1 MTYNAH
7 DALEQRI
14 AYRFNDRALLN
25 LALTHRSFKR
35 SNNERLEFLG
45 DAILSQIIAETLY
58 RRFPEAQE
66 GDLSRMR
73 ALLVKG
79 ETLAVMALDFQMGE
93 CLNLGSGE
101 LKSGGFRRESILS
114 DAFEALIGAIYLD
127 SDFAI
132 CQSTV
137 LRWYQ
142 AKLDGLTLA
151 GSKKDSKTRLQELL
165 QARKL
170 ALPLYHL
177 KQVSGEAHDQT
188 FEVICE
194 VAELSCQFEGIGT
207 SRREAEQEAAR
218 QMLAAL
224 ENKLGNK

>member
-1 MTYNAH
+1 MTYRAH

-14 AYRFNDRALLN
+14 AYRFKDRALLN

-35 SNNERLEFLG
+35 NNNERLEFLG
-45 DAILSQIIAETLY
+45 DAILSQIIAEALY
-58 RRFPEAQE
+58 RRFPDARE

-79 ETLAVMALDFQMGE
+79 ETLAVMALDFNMGE

-114 DAFEALIGAIYLD
+114 DAYEALIGAIYLD
-127 SDFAI
+127 SDFAT
-132 CQSTV
+132 CQAIV

-142 AKLDGLTLA
+142 PKLDELTLA
-151 GSKKDSKTRLQELL
+151 GSKKDSKTRLQEML

-177 KQVSGEAHDQT
+177 KQVSGEAHEQT
-188 FEVICE
+188 FVVICE
-194 VAELSCQFEGIGT
+194 VAELNRQYEGVGS

-218 QMLAAL
+218 QMLVAL
-224 ENKLGNK
+224 ENPA

>member
-1 MTYNAH
+1 MTYRAH
-7 DALEQRI
+7 DALEKRI
-14 AYRFNDRALLN
+14 AYHFKDRALLD
-25 LALTHRSFKR
+25 LALTHRSFR
-35 SNNERLEFLG
+35 RNNNERLEFLG

-79 ETLAVMALDFQMGE
+79 ETLAVMALDFNMGE

-127 SDFAI
+127 SDFAT

-142 AKLDGLTLA
+142 PKLDSLTLA
-151 GSKKDSKTRLQELL
+151 GSRKDSKTRLQELL

-188 FEVICE
+188 FVVICE
-194 VAELSCQFEGIGT
+194 VAELNCQFEGIGT